1 MPGVIT
7 ARDVECPLD
16 QLPAHIAIRAAAGD
30 GAGVVAV
37 YMPHAVSLEVNTDV
51 SRHRITLL
59 DLERR
64 QHHCS
69 DVTVSGGRTWFQLP
83 KAGSD
88 LLLIAV
94 R

>member
-1 MPGVIT
+1 
-7 ARDVECPLD
+7 
-16 QLPAHIAIRAAAGD
+16 
-30 GAGVVAV
+30 
-37 YMPHAVSLEVNTDV
+37 MPHAVSLEVDADL

-64 QHHCS
+64 RPYTT
-69 DVTVSGGRTWFQLP
+69 DVTVSGGCTRFQLP
-83 KAGSD
+83 NTNSD